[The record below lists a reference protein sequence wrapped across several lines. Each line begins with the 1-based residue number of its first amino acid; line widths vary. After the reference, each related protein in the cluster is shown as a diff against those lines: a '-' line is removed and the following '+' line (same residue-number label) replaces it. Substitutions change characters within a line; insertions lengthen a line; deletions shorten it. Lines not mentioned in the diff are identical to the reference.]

1 MTVGTLAPNERDLYK
16 IVNIVRQLAEGR
28 NNLVSGYI
36 ETLLDDADAAAARA
50 TLGISLGPFT
60 PALAFG
66 GASTGVTY
74 ALRSGSYLKIGPR
87 VLVSG
92 IVILSNKGSSTG
104 TATIRSLPFTAQ
116 DYGALAVE
124 VNGTTSPGPPHGNVT
139 AGAAWINLDY
149 FAAGNVL
156 ARLLAAGP
164 DGVRD
169 GKLAVEYATRACELS
184 ELSRTTRG
192 GSLNLTRSVT
202 GVHPQFSCIRLR
214 PLIPYGSL

>member
-1 MTVGTLAPNERDLYK
+1 MTVGTLAPNEKDLYK

-28 NNLVSGYI
+28 SNLVSGYI
-36 ETLLDDADAAAARA
+36 ETLLDDTDAAAARA
-50 TLGISLGPFT
+50 TLGISSGAFT

-74 ALRSGSYLKIGPR
+74 SLRSGSYLKIGTR

-92 IVILSNKGSSTG
+92 IVILSSKGSSTG

-116 DYGALAVE
+116 EYGALAVE

-149 FAAGNVL
+149 FAAGNV
-156 ARLLAAGP
+156 AGM
-164 DGVRD
+164 DNTHSGNNSV
-169 GKLAVEYATRACELS
+169 VFF
-184 ELSRTTRG
+184 G
-192 GSLNLTRSVT
+192 GSFVT
-202 GVHPQFSCIRLR
+202 S
-214 PLIPYGSL
+214 

>member
-104 TATIRSLPFTAQ
+104 IATIRSLPFTAQ

-149 FAAGNVL
+149 FAAGNV
-156 ARLLAAGP
+156 AGM
-164 DGVRD
+164 DNTHFGNNSV
-169 GKLAVEYATRACELS
+169 VFF
-184 ELSRTTRG
+184 G
-192 GSLNLTRSVT
+192 GSFVT
-202 GVHPQFSCIRLR
+202 S
-214 PLIPYGSL
+214 